1 MYKYIYIACVV
12 FIGLIIAIEERP
24 MPSQTDTFKMYDDLA
39 FECRREADV
48 LPPLDR
54 DADTLYKYG
63 LFLEQHEGPKNFN
76 EVAKYYR
83 IAASHGHYK
92 AATNLQVL
100 ISQGLASSPDP
111 QRETIELV
119 ESAILQGI
127 PGAYYDMA
135 HYLEMGYGV
144 EQDRDKANAYFRK
157 AADLGS
163 PDAQFY
169 VANLLGRVKGGYEVM
184 IAMRRC
190 AASQGH
196 GRAAADLAAV
206 LRVGAEYKETV
217 QAYQQAVKAGES
229 ASADKL
235 GEAFDGP
242 LSEDDLFYMA
252 LDADKERSLR
262 YKKISE
268 FLEENEQLGAK
279 LPDIDAI
286 VPLPPA
292 QLPSWDG
299 SFQWQKER
307 ASKKDPVKP
316 SQDLVKRLCE
326 EKHLDPETGLPQK
339 TRAM

>member
-1 MYKYIYIACVV
+1 MDPLKT
-12 FIGLIIAIEERP
+12 
-24 MPSQTDTFKMYDDLA
+24 SDDLA

-48 LPPLDR
+48 LPSLDL
-54 DADTLYKYG
+54 DADLLYKYG
-63 LFLEQHEGPKNFN
+63 LFLEQQEGPKNYN

-92 AATNLQVL
+92 ASTNLQVL

-111 QRETIELV
+111 QKETIELV
-119 ESAILQGI
+119 ESAIAQGI

-169 VANLLGRVKGGYEVM
+169 VASMLGRVIGTHSVVTE
-184 IAMRRC
+184 MRRC
-190 AASQGH
+190 AAFQGH
-196 GRAAADLAAV
+196 RRAAENLAV
-206 LRVGAEYKETV
+206 SLRVSAKYKEAV
-217 QAYQQAVKAGES
+217 PIYQQGVKSGDS
-229 ASADKL
+229 ASARKL

-242 LSEDDLFYMA
+242 PEDSLYYIA
-252 LDADKERSLR
+252 LGADKERSVR
-262 YKKISE
+262 YKKISK

-292 QLPSWDG
+292 ELPKWDG

-326 EKHLDPETGLPQK
+326 EKRLDPETGL
-339 TRAM
+339 AL